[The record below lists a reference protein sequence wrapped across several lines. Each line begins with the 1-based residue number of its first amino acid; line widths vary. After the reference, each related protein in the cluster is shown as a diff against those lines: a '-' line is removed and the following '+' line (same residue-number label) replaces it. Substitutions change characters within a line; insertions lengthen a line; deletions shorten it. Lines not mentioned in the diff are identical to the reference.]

1 MLTKTSLYLYH
12 CYFCGLDFG
21 LSAVITPTCPC
32 CRNEDDVL
40 LLTEIKYEAHGST
53 R

>member
-1 MLTKTSLYLYH
+1 MLTIYH

-21 LSAVITPTCPC
+21 LSAAIQPNCPC

-40 LLTEIKYEAHGST
+40 MIAEVEYNKRYERIHT
-53 R
+53 N